1 MSTPQR
7 VQVKAQVKTL
17 DSQGFIP
24 RRDVKIMTFAGFWQN
39 LDAGLDP
46 P

>member
-17 DSQGFIP
+17 DSQRFI
-24 RRDVKIMTFAGFWQN
+24 RRRHVKIMTFAGFWQN
-39 LDAGLDP
+39 LDAGPDP